1 MSSIRFLKR
10 EKAKDDINERVER
23 GFLVFENTS
32 EVIKA
37 EKILKHRE

>member
-1 MSSIRFLKR
+1 MSSTGFLKR
-10 EKAKDDINERVER
+10 EKAKDDINEGIER
-23 GFLVFENTS
+23 SFLVFENTS